1 MDSITAWLHE
11 KNPGLTG
18 TVAPDEDLIEARLID
33 SMDFLEFIDLLEEL
47 SGNSI
52 DLQEVTID
60 DFRTLDRI
68 QRTFL
73 APPVPSAASGAAAG
87 AASG

>member
-47 SGNSI
+47 SSSSI

-73 APPVPSAASGAAAG
+73 TPSIPSASGAV
-87 AASG
+87 SG